1 MLDGTYQSN
10 TPVVNISIWG
20 GLPYY
25 RPLQNGGFGTLYN
38 SGKRTHTQTIIGSM
52 TVTVIDGT
60 NYTANEKEKHCCWKV
75 GLDQFSAA
83 PLTGMLKPTQT
94 VTVYWI
100 TCHTIKEPPF
110 YRCGHPLQAAQSVI
124 EMHHIQDHHSPVVDH
139 RTSQAESTK
148 PVW

>member
-1 MLDGTYQSN
+1 MPSYSLAWRLCQRAGPVRRGAVPGGTSELGAPPIRVKLEK
-10 TPVVNISIWG
+10 TSHIRGSCAG
-20 GLPYY
+20 G
-25 RPLQNGGFGTLYN
+25 QGQG
-38 SGKRTHTQTIIGSM
+38 
-52 TVTVIDGT
+52 GT
-60 NYTANEKEKHCCWKV
+60 NYTAKEKEKHCCWPV

-110 YRCGHPLQAAQSVI
+110 YRCGHSLQPAQSVI
-124 EMHHIQDHHSPVVDH
+124 EMHHIQYHHSPVVDH